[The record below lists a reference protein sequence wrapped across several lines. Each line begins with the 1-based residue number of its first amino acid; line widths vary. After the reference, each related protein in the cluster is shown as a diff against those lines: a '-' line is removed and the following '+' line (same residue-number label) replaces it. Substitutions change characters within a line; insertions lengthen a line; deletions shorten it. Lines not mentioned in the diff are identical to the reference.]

1 MSSQSSPPH
10 TPRAVPSAGHDVRV
24 RFCPSPTG
32 TPHVG
37 MARTALFNWAFAR
50 HHGGAFVFRV
60 EDTDASR
67 DSERSVGQLL
77 DALSWLGL
85 DYDEGPGVGGPHAP
99 YRQSERVQE
108 HRRVAGVLLEAGFAY
123 ESYSTPEEVQARHLA
138 AGRDPKLGYDN
149 YDRDLSAEQVAAYRD
164 QGREPVLRLR
174 MPQEDITFTDLV
186 RGEVTFAAGSVPDFV
201 IMRSGNQPLYTLVN
215 PVDDAAMQITHVI
228 RGEDLLS
235 STPRQIALYRAL
247 VAIGEAHAVPTFAH
261 LPLVLGEGNRKLSK
275 RDPASDL
282 FHHRDRGFVREG
294 MINYLALLGWAIGG
308 DRDVFSPDELVA
320 AFEVDQVNPNPARWD
335 QRKAEAINAEHLRA
349 MATPEFAARLT
360 AAMQDMGI
368 VSEPSS
374 PTASERMRRL
384 APLVQSRIQV
394 LSEAAPM
401 VAPFYTSDGELP
413 IADDAW
419 GQLKESAPDVLRAA
433 LDALEPLDDGS
444 DGSDERGGA
453 WEARA
458 IEATLRA
465 AIVDGLGIKPRLA
478 FGPLRTALSGQ
489 RVSPPLFESME
500 ILGKA
505 STLRR
510 LTRLLEML
518 TQARAQPGEST
529 ERP

>member
-1 MSSQSSPPH
+1 
-10 TPRAVPSAGHDVRV
+10 
-24 RFCPSPTG
+24 
-32 TPHVG
+32 

-50 HHGGAFVFRV
+50 HHQGTFVFRI

-67 DSERSVGQLL
+67 DSEQSVEQLV

-85 DYDEGPGVGGPHAP
+85 DYDEGPDVGGPYGP
-99 YRQSERVQE
+99 YRQSERAQE
-108 HRRVAGVLLEAGFAY
+108 HRRVARALLEAGFAY
-123 ESYSTPEEVQARHLA
+123 ESYSTPEEVQARHAA

-149 YDRDLSAEQVAAYRD
+149 FDRDLSEEQVAAFRD
-164 QGREPVLRLR
+164 EGREPVLRLR

-201 IMRSGNQPLYTLVN
+201 IMRTGEVPLYTLVN
-215 PVDDAAMQITHVI
+215 PVDDAAMKITHVI

-282 FHHRDRGFVREG
+282 FLHRARGFVREG
-294 MINYLALLGWAIGG
+294 MTNYLALLGWAISG
-308 DRDVFSPDELVA
+308 DRDVFSPAELVA
-320 AFEVDQVNPNPARWD
+320 AFDVDQVNPNPARWD
-335 QRKAEAINAEHLRA
+335 QQKAEAINAEHLRA
-349 MATPEFAARLT
+349 LSLEDFGARLLPVMQDL
-360 AAMQDMGI
+360 AAMPT
-368 VSEPSS
+368 PSS
-374 PTASERMRRL
+374 HAQVARLMQL
-384 APLVQSRIQV
+384 APLVQTRIQV

-401 VAPFYTSDGELP
+401 VAPFYVDDDDLV

-419 GQLKESAPDVLRAA
+419 KQLRDTAPTVLHAA
-433 LDALEPLDDGS
+433 LGALEPLPDHTDPWQDGEPGWTAS
-444 DGSDERGGA
+444 R
-453 WEARA
+453 
-458 IEATLRA
+458 IEDALRA
-465 AIVDGLGIKPRLA
+465 AVVDGLQIKPRLA

-500 ILGKA
+500 ILGKD

-510 LTRLLEML
+510 LARLAAMVADDGQ
-518 TQARAQPGEST
+518 TGA
-529 ERP
+529 

>member
-1 MSSQSSPPH
+1 
-10 TPRAVPSAGHDVRV
+10 
-24 RFCPSPTG
+24 
-32 TPHVG
+32 

-50 HHGGAFVFRV
+50 HHGGTFVFRV

-67 DSERSVGQLL
+67 DSERSVDELL
-77 DALSWLGL
+77 EALRWLGL

-99 YRQSERVQE
+99 YRQSERAEE
-108 HRRVAGVLLEAGFAY
+108 HRRVARALLEAGFAY
-123 ESYSTPEEVQARHLA
+123 ESYSTPEEVQARHAA

-149 YDRDLSAEQVAAYRD
+149 GDRDLSPEQIAAYRAE
-164 QGREPVLRLR
+164 GREPVLRLR
-174 MPQEDITFTDLV
+174 MPPEDITFTDLV

-201 IMRSGNQPLYTLVN
+201 IMRTGDRPLYTLVN

-247 VAIGEAHAVPTFAH
+247 LAIGEASAVPTFAH

-282 FHHRDRGFVREG
+282 FLHRRRGFVREG

-308 DRDVFSPDELVA
+308 DRDIFTPDELVA

-335 QRKAEAINAEHLRA
+335 QKKAEAINAEHLRA
-349 MATPEFAARLT
+349 LPVAEFGERLLPALQELGAMPTPSSEAQTARL
-360 AAMQDMGI
+360 MQ
-368 VSEPSS
+368 
-374 PTASERMRRL
+374 L

-401 VAPFYTSDGELP
+401 VAPFYLPDEDLP
-413 IADDAW
+413 IADEARAQLPDTAALVLQTALEALKPLSDEPGAPGDGGSAW
-419 GQLKESAPDVLRAA
+419 EASAIESALRAA
-433 LDALEPLDDGS
+433 LVDD
-444 DGSDERGGA
+444 
-453 WEARA
+453 
-458 IEATLRA
+458 LQM
-465 AIVDGLGIKPRLA
+465 KPRVA

-500 ILGKA
+500 ILGRH
-505 STLRR
+505 STRAR
-510 LTRLLEML
+510 LARLLSSL
-518 TQARAQPGEST
+518 GGAPDAGR
-529 ERP
+529 